1 MYKIVIVEDEH
12 LIRKGLKFGI
22 DYSSLDCVVIGEA
35 EDGQQAIEVLNELN
49 PDIVI
54 IDINLPIK
62 TGLQVLGETSHLH
75 YSAIILSGYSEFEY
89 AQKAIKLDVVEYLT
103 KPLQPKKLI
112 EAINKAKNKHDSVK
126 LLDRIGEQTNAIK
139 QPNLMT
145 SVRQTTDELVKE
157 MIEYIKENYHEK
169 FTMNDVVKHFGYSET
184 HLSNKFKK
192 HTELTFNDY
201 LNRYRITIAI
211 DLMKQGLV
219 DFNVLSD
226 RCGFSNT
233 QYFDKV
239 FTKYV
244 TISLKEYLS
253 LLQ

>member
-35 EDGQQAIEVLNELN
+35 EDGKQAIEVLNELN

-62 TGLQVLGETSHLH
+62 TGLQVLKETSHLH

-103 KPLQPKKLI
+103 KPLQPQKLI

-211 DLMKQGLV
+211 ELMKQGLV

>member
-1 MYKIVIVEDEH
+1 MYRIVIVEDEH
-12 LIRKGLKFGI
+12 LIRKGLRYGI
-22 DYSSLDCVVIGEA
+22 DYSTLDCVVIGEA

-49 PDIVI
+49 PDIVL

-62 TGLQVLGETSHLH
+62 TGLQVLSETSHLH

-103 KPLQPKKLI
+103 KPLQTQKLI
-112 EAINKAKNKHDSVK
+112 DAINKAKSKHDSNRI
-126 LLDRIGEQTNAIK
+126 LDRIIEQKDSIK

-145 SVRQTTDELVKE
+145 SIRHTTDELVKGL
-157 MIEYIKENYHEK
+157 IEYIKDNYHEK
-169 FTMNDVVKHFGYSET
+169 FTMNDVVTHFGYSET

-192 HTELTFNDY
+192 HTDLTFNDY

-211 DLMKQGLV
+211 ELMNQGIV
-219 DFNVLSD
+219 DPNILAD

-244 TISLKEYLS
+244 TISVKEYLS

>member
-1 MYKIVIVEDEH
+1 MYKIVIIEDEH
-12 LIRKGLKFGI
+12 LIRKGLRFGI
-22 DYSSLDCVVIGEA
+22 DYSALDCVVIGEA
-35 EDGQQAIEVLNELN
+35 EDGQQAIDVLNQLK

-62 TGLQVLGETSHLH
+62 TGLQVLNETNPLH

-89 AQKAIKLDVVEYLT
+89 AQEAIKLDVVEYLT
-103 KPLQPKKLI
+103 KPLQPQKLI
-112 EAINKAKNKHDSVK
+112 NALKNAKFKVDSLK
-126 LLDRIGEQTNAIK
+126 LIDKIVEQTDSIK

-145 SVRQTTDELVKE
+145 AIRHTTDELVKE
-157 MIEYIKENYHEK
+157 MINYIKENYHEK

-201 LNRYRITIAI
+201 VNRYRITMAI
-211 DLMKQGLV
+211 ELMNQGIIDQNILA
-219 DFNVLSD
+219 D

-239 FTKYV
+239 FSKYV
-244 TISLKEYLS
+244 MVSVKEYLS
-253 LLQ
+253 LL